1 MQYVLNTTILKENY
15 DIHCILGVGLA
26 IVKDGSVFARGYGL
40 ADIENQ
46 INATESTI
54 FCLGS
59 VTKSM
64 TAMLLARLM
73 STGEHDR
80 YSP

>member
-1 MQYVLNTTILKENY
+1 M
-15 DIHCILGVGLA
+15 
-26 IVKDGSVFARGYGL
+26 KDGSTFARGYGL

-73 STGEHDR
+73 STGEYDR
-80 YSP
+80 YEPHEVQLREETVKPVEPDPPRNYLMCSE

>member
-1 MQYVLNTTILKENY
+1 M
-15 DIHCILGVGLA
+15 
-26 IVKDGSVFARGYGL
+26 KDGSTLARGYGL

-80 YSP
+80 YEPPEVQYEDTVKPVETDPPWNYLMCSE